1 MTMAKTVPN
10 FGQIAMAAR
19 RGWKWVDQL
28 RLFVRITVTM
38 GFHKVEIQTPTFKPE
53 VSPPMTNMGPD
64 WQMQEG
70 IIAMIPALNKY
81 MGRQQPHVFF
91 IDDDGLE
98 VAESKITSA
107 PIPAGQY
114 DAGQI
119 IDLGKTETPVPSKSM
134 ARRIAGQKYE
144 KPDTPPIAAVSK
156 DPAPEVETPK
166 VGDPEANQSP
176 VIEET

>member
-1 MTMAKTVPN
+1 MAKTVPN

-19 RGWKWVDQL
+19 RGWKWADQF

-38 GFHKVEIQTPTFKPE
+38 GFHRVEIQPPTFKPE
-53 VSPPMTNMGPD
+53 VFPPLTNMGPD

-70 IIAMIPALNKY
+70 ILNMIPALDKY

-98 VAESKITSA
+98 IPESKIASR

-114 DAGQI
+114 SAGQT
-119 IDLGKTETPVPSKSM
+119 IDLREAETPAPSSPMRNFPSKSM
-134 ARRIAGQKYE
+134 AKRIEGQKKE
-144 KPDTPPIAAVSK
+144 ETSDAPPIATVEP
-156 DPAPEVETPK
+156 DPAPAPK
-166 VGDPEANQSP
+166 EDQPP
-176 VIEET
+176 VIEGK